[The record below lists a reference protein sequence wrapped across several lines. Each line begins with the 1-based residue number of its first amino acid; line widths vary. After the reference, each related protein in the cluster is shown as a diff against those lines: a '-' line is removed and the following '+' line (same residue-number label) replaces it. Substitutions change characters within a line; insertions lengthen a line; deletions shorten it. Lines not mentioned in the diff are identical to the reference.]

1 MSGSPGFIT
10 GRVRRSTSAS
20 VPVIDGYDLVNA
32 VYESDCDVY
41 DVWRVCV
48 CVCVRERER
57 GNCGASCVSTSIPS
71 YRYAHSSSY
80 SRFLYVC

>member
-41 DVWRVCV
+41 DVWSVCV
-48 CVCVRERER
+48 CVFEREREAIVAPAVFLR
-57 GNCGASCVSTSIPS
+57 ASLLIATLN
-71 YRYAHSSSY
+71 SSCY
-80 SRFLYVC
+80 SRLLYVC